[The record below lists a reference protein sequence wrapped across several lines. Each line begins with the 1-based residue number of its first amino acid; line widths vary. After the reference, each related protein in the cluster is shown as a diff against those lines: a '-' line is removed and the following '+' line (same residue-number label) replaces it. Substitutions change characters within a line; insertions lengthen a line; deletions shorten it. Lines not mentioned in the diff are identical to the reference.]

1 MRHRILTVI
10 LGLFVLFGV
19 ILAFPGCSFSEENGE
34 ENGETYAYIFFPNG
48 KMLVSGEVEAAW
60 HGSNGLLGITIDGI
74 EYQTHCSNV
83 VFETKRA
90 DV

>member
-1 MRHRILTVI
+1 MRYRISTII
-10 LGLFVLFGV
+10 LGLCVLFGV
-19 ILAFPGCSFSEENGE
+19 ILALPGCSSSK

-74 EYQTHCSNV
+74 EYQTHCINV

-90 DV
+90 DI

>member
-10 LGLFVLFGV
+10 LGLCVLFGV
-19 ILAFPGCSFSEENGE
+19 ILALPGCSSSK

-74 EYQTHCSNV
+74 EYQTHCMNV
-83 VFETKRA
+83 VFETRRA
-90 DV
+90 DI

>member
-1 MRHRILTVI
+1 MKHRILTVI
-10 LGLFVLFGV
+10 LGLCVLFGV
-19 ILAFPGCSFSEENGE
+19 ILALPGCSSSK

-74 EYQTHCSNV
+74 EYQTHCMNIV
-83 VFETKRA
+83 LVTKK
-90 DV
+90 D

>member
-1 MRHRILTVI
+1 MKHRILTVI
-10 LGLFVLFGV
+10 LGLCMLFGV
-19 ILAFPGCSFSEENGE
+19 ILALPGCSSSK

-48 KMLVSGEVEAAW
+48 KMLVSGEVEGAW

-83 VFETKRA
+83 VFETK
-90 DV
+90 

>member
-10 LGLFVLFGV
+10 LGLCVLFGV
-19 ILAFPGCSFSEENGE
+19 ILALPGCSSSE

-83 VFETKRA
+83 VFETKRT

>member
-1 MRHRILTVI
+1 MKHRILTVI
-10 LGLFVLFGV
+10 LGLCTLFGV
-19 ILAFPGCSFSEENGE
+19 IFTLPGCSSSK

-60 HGSNGLLGITIDGI
+60 HGSNGLLGITIDRI

-83 VFETKRA
+83 VLETK
-90 DV
+90 

>member
-10 LGLFVLFGV
+10 LGLCILVGV
-19 ILAFPGCSFSEENGE
+19 ILALPGCSSSK

-83 VFETKRA
+83 VLKTK
-90 DV
+90 VL

>member
-1 MRHRILTVI
+1 MKTRILTVI
-10 LGLFVLFGV
+10 LGLCMLFGV
-19 ILAFPGCSFSEENGE
+19 ILTLPGCSSSK

-74 EYQTHCSNV
+74 EYQTHCSNIV
-83 VFETKRA
+83 LVTKKGLIF
-90 DV
+90 

>member
-10 LGLFVLFGV
+10 LGLCVLFGV
-19 ILAFPGCSFSEENGE
+19 ILALPGCSFSE
-34 ENGETYAYIFFPNG
+34 ENGETYAYIFFPSG

-74 EYQTHCSNV
+74 EYQTHCINV

-90 DV
+90 DI

>member
-1 MRHRILTVI
+1 MRHRILIVI
-10 LGLFVLFGV
+10 LGLCVLFGV
-19 ILAFPGCSFSEENGE
+19 ILALPGCSSSK
-34 ENGETYAYIFFPNG
+34 ENGETYAYVFFPNG

-74 EYQTHCSNV
+74 EYQTHCMNV

-90 DV
+90 DI

>member
-1 MRHRILTVI
+1 MKHRILTVI
-10 LGLFVLFGV
+10 LGLCMLFGV
-19 ILAFPGCSFSEENGE
+19 ILALPGCSSSK

-48 KMLVSGEVEAAW
+48 KMLVSGEVEGAW

-83 VFETKRA
+83 VLETK
-90 DV
+90 

>member
-1 MRHRILTVI
+1 MKHRILTVI
-10 LGLFVLFGV
+10 LGLCVLFGV
-19 ILAFPGCSFSEENGE
+19 ILALPGCSSSK

-74 EYQTHCSNV
+74 EYQTHCMNV
-83 VFETKRA
+83 VFETKRT
-90 DV
+90 DI

>member
-10 LGLFVLFGV
+10 LGLCVLFGV
-19 ILAFPGCSFSEENGE
+19 IFTLPGCSSSEK
-34 ENGETYAYIFFPNG
+34 NGETYAYIFFPSG

-60 HGSNGLLGITIDGI
+60 YGSNGLLGITIDGI
-74 EYQTHCSNV
+74 EYQTHCMNV

-90 DV
+90 DI

>member
-10 LGLFVLFGV
+10 LGLCVLFGV
-19 ILAFPGCSFSEENGE
+19 ILTLPGCSSSK

-74 EYQTHCSNV
+74 EYQTHCMNV
-83 VFETKRA
+83 VFETRRA
-90 DV
+90 DI

>member
-10 LGLFVLFGV
+10 SGLCVLFGV
-19 ILAFPGCSFSEENGE
+19 ILALPGCSSSK

-83 VFETKRA
+83 VFETRRA
-90 DV
+90 DI

>member
-1 MRHRILTVI
+1 MKYRILTVI
-10 LGLFVLFGV
+10 LGLCMLFGV
-19 ILAFPGCSFSEENGE
+19 ILALPGCSSSK

-83 VFETKRA
+83 VLETK
-90 DV
+90 

>member
-10 LGLFVLFGV
+10 LGLCVLFGV
-19 ILAFPGCSFSEENGE
+19 ILALPGCSSSK

-48 KMLVSGEVEAAW
+48 KMLVSGEVESAT
-60 HGSNGLLGITIDGI
+60 HGSNGFFSITIDGI
-74 EYQTHCSNV
+74 EYQTHCMNV

-90 DV
+90 DI

>member
-10 LGLFVLFGV
+10 LGLCVLFGV
-19 ILAFPGCSFSEENGE
+19 ILALPACSSSK

-74 EYQTHCSNV
+74 EYQAHYSNV
-83 VFETKRA
+83 VLETK
-90 DV
+90 

>member
-10 LGLFVLFGV
+10 LGLCVLFGV
-19 ILAFPGCSFSEENGE
+19 ILALPGCSSSE

-60 HGSNGLLGITIDGI
+60 HGSNGFLGITIDGI
-74 EYQTHCSNV
+74 EYQTHCMNV
-83 VFETKRA
+83 VFETKRT
-90 DV
+90 DI

>member
-1 MRHRILTVI
+1 MKHRILTVI
-10 LGLFVLFGV
+10 LGLCVLFGV
-19 ILAFPGCSFSEENGE
+19 ILALPGCSSSE

-74 EYQTHCSNV
+74 EYQTHCMNIV
-83 VFETKRA
+83 LVTKK
-90 DV
+90 D

>member
-1 MRHRILTVI
+1 MRHRILIVI
-10 LGLFVLFGV
+10 LGLCVLFGV
-19 ILAFPGCSFSEENGE
+19 ILALPGCSSSE

-60 HGSNGLLGITIDGI
+60 HGSSGLLGITIDGI

-83 VFETKRA
+83 VLETK
-90 DV
+90 VL